1 MGAVCTSPSLVFAP
15 GPAFL
20 VSDACGFSSPLAL
33 GGLGR
38 SDEAELDEA
47 SFVAAR
53 HEGHHK
59 RAAQRREARAG
70 EACAPVKAAASAT
83 LARRPQR
90 SPHWAL

>member
-1 MGAVCTSPSLVFAP
+1 MPIA
-15 GPAFL
+15 
-20 VSDACGFSSPLAL
+20 GFHPLAL

-59 RAAQRREARAG
+59 RAAQRGEAGAR
-70 EACAPVKAAASAT
+70 EACAPWKAAASAD
-83 LARRPQR
+83 R
-90 SPHWAL
+90 AL

>member
-1 MGAVCTSPSLVFAP
+1 MLA
-15 GPAFL
+15 
-20 VSDACGFSSPLAL
+20 GFHPLAL